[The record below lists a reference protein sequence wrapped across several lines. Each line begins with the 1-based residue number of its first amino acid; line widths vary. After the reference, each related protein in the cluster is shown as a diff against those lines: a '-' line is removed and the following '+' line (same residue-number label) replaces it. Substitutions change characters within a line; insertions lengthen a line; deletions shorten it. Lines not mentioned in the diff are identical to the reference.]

1 MEIAA
6 FAVIVFVAMVAE
18 DLFPYWPNAG
28 AIFAIATASAFILWA
43 VRHPRER
50 DKNGKGADQDD

>member
-1 MEIAA
+1 MEIFA
-6 FAVIVFVAMVAE
+6 FVVIVFSGMLAE

-28 AIFAIATASAFILWA
+28 AIFATATAGAFILWA

-50 DKNGKGADQDD
+50 DKNGKGADQDN